1 VVQKKY
7 KNKILIIS
15 SFFYKEISNNLLS
28 GVKGV
33 LQLKKMKFDIIK
45 VDGSL
50 EIPFLLEK
58 YKFDYVG
65 YIILGCVIKG
75 ETDHY
80 DIVKNITLNH
90 IYKIAYEN
98 VLPLTTAILTVRN
111 LEQAIERSRIDKK
124 NLGGSAALKCIDLI
138 NKLND

>member
-1 VVQKKY
+1 MVQKKY

-28 GVKGV
+28 GVEAK
-33 LQLKKMKFDIIK
+33 LKLKKMKFDIIK

-58 YKFDYVG
+58 YKFDYEG

-98 VLPLTTAILTVRN
+98 VLPLTTAILTVKN
-111 LEQAIERSRIDKK
+111 HAQALERSRIDKK
-124 NLGGSAALKCIDLI
+124 NLGGSAALKCLDLI
-138 NKLND
+138 SKLND

>member
-1 VVQKKY
+1 MVQKKY
-7 KNKILIIS
+7 KNKILVIS

-28 GVKGV
+28 GVEAV
-33 LQLKKMKFDIIK
+33 LKLKKIKFDIMK

-58 YKFDYVG
+58 HKLDYKG

-80 DIVKNITLNH
+80 DIVKNITLNY

-111 LEQAIERSRIDKK
+111 LSQARERSRIDKK

-138 NKLND
+138 SKLND